1 MNEISAHVL
10 FWLCAYVALGALVGH
25 CFLSA
30 LRWNVALY
38 SHGSISVA
46 VLVHGLRLVALAA
59 VLVVVARAGA
69 GALLPALA
77 GFQTVRMATLHREAI
92 VEII

>member
-10 FWLCAYVALGALVGH
+10 FWFCAYVALGVLVGH
-25 CFLSA
+25 SFLSA

-38 SHGSISVA
+38 SHGSISAA

-69 GALLPALA
+69 GALLAALV
-77 GFQTVRMATLHREAI
+77 GFQTVRMATLQRETMA
-92 VEII
+92 EII